1 MGKCVAYCT
10 FVFLVFPRFA
20 RWFFRKYDDN
30 VMQYIFV
37 LALVF
42 LSAALA
48 ELAGMEGIFG
58 AFLAG
63 LVLNRLVPRV
73 SPLMNR
79 TEFVGNALFIP
90 YFLIGVG
97 MLINL
102 GALFNG
108 GDTIKVVVV
117 MVLVATVTKW
127 IAAWLTQ
134 KLYRMSVASRQM
146 MFGLSNAHAA
156 GALAMV
162 MVGTKIEIEPGVFL
176 MNDDIDSQS
185 KKDSKLMK

>member
-1 MGKCVAYCT
+1 
-10 FVFLVFPRFA
+10 
-20 RWFFRKYDDN
+20 
-30 VMQYIFV
+30 MQYIFV

-63 LVLNRLVPRV
+63 LILNPLIPHV

-108 GDTIKVVVV
+108 GDTIRVVVV
-117 MVLVATVTKW
+117 MVLVATITKW
-127 IAAWLTQ
+127 MAAWVTQ
-134 KLYRMSVASRQM
+134 MIYGMSKFARQM
-146 MFGLSNAHAA
+146 MCGY
-156 GALAMV
+156 
-162 MVGTKIEIEPGVFL
+162 
-176 MNDDIDSQS
+176 
-185 KKDSKLMK
+185 